1 MLEMK
6 DAFMQKWLITGANRG
21 IGFEFA
27 RQLIEAGEQVIATAR
42 NPEGAEAL
50 QELAA
55 RHDGLTIEPLELDD
69 RASIAALAD
78 RLAGT
83 PIDVLLNNGGLY
95 GGSWDN
101 ASHRQSL
108 DSMEY
113 DLWEQIMR
121 VNVMAPF
128 QLARVLRENL
138 FAGQRKLIINMS
150 SDLGSI
156 ANNGQGQSYAYR
168 SSKAALN
175 MVTKGLSVEL
185 ADQGVTVVSL
195 APGWTQ
201 TDLGGAAAHW
211 PVGESVSNQ
220 LKVIAGLGPQNTG
233 SFVDL
238 LGRPV
243 PW

>member
-1 MLEMK
+1 
-6 DAFMQKWLITGANRG
+6 MQRWLITGANRG
-21 IGFEFA
+21 IGLEFA
-27 RQLIEAGEQVIATAR
+27 RQLAEAGEQVIATAR
-42 NPEGAEAL
+42 NPKGAEAL
-50 QELAA
+50 LDLAA
-55 RHDGLTIEPLELDD
+55 RHDGLTIELLELDD
-69 RASIAALAD
+69 RASIMTLGE

-83 PIDVLLNNGGLY
+83 PIDILLNNGGLY

-101 ASHRQSL
+101 ASHRQTH
-108 DSMEY
+108 DSMDF

-128 QLARVLRENL
+128 QLAQVLRENL
-138 FAGQRKLIINMS
+138 LAGQRKLIINMS

-175 MVTKGLSVEL
+175 MVTKGLSVDL

-211 PVGESVSNQ
+211 PVAESVANQ
-220 LKVIAGLGPQNTG
+220 LKVIGGLGPQNTG

>member
-1 MLEMK
+1 MST
-6 DAFMQKWLITGANRG
+6 WLVTGANRG
-21 IGFEFA
+21 IGLEYA
-27 RQLIEAGEQVIATAR
+27 RQLAEAGEQVIATCRDPAS
-42 NPEGAEAL
+42 AQAL
-50 QELAA
+50 RDLAA
-55 RHDGLTIEPLELDD
+55 AHPGLRIETLDLED
-69 RASIAALAD
+69 RASIAALGQ

-83 PIDVLLNNGGLY
+83 PIDVLLNNAGLY

-101 ASHRQSL
+101 AAHRQSR
-108 DSMEY
+108 DSMDY

-128 QLARVLRENL
+128 QMVQVLRDNI
-138 FAGQRKLIINMS
+138 ASGQRRLVINMS

-156 ANNGQGQSYAYR
+156 ANNAQGQSYAYR

-185 ADQGVTVVSL
+185 ADLGITVVSM

-201 TDLGGAAAHW
+201 TDLGGASAHW
-211 PVGESVSNQ
+211 PVAESVANQ
-220 LKVIAGLGPQNTG
+220 LKVIAGLSAADNGR
-233 SFVDL
+233 FVDL
-238 LGRPV
+238 LGRTV

>member
-1 MLEMK
+1 M
-6 DAFMQKWLITGANRG
+6 ATWLVTGANRG
-21 IGFEFA
+21 IGLEYVK
-27 RQLIEAGEQVIATAR
+27 QLAAAGETVIGTAR
-42 NPEGAEAL
+42 NPAAAAELAGLAAGHERVSVEAL
-50 QELAA
+50 
-55 RHDGLTIEPLELDD
+55 DLED
-69 RASIAALAD
+69 RASVEALGK
-78 RLAGT
+78 RLAGVG
-83 PIDVLLNNGGLY
+83 IDVLVNNAGLY

-101 ASHRQSL
+101 AAHRQSH
-108 DSMEY
+108 DSMDY

-128 QLARVLRENL
+128 QMVQALRSSL
-138 FAGQRKLIINMS
+138 MAGHRKLVVNMS

-185 ADQGVTVVSL
+185 SAQGFIIVSM

-201 TDLGGAAAHW
+201 TDLGGVSARW
-211 PVGESVSNQ
+211 PVEESVANQ
-220 LKVIAGLGPQNTG
+220 LEVIAGLSAQDNGR
-233 SFVDL
+233 FVDL
-238 LGRPV
+238 LNRTV

>member
-1 MLEMK
+1 MST
-6 DAFMQKWLITGANRG
+6 WLVTGANRG
-21 IGFEFA
+21 IGLEFA
-27 RQLIEAGEQVIATAR
+27 RQLAAAGETVIGTAR
-42 NPEGAEAL
+42 DPDGA

-55 RHDGLTIEPLELDD
+55 LASVHPHVRIEALDLED
-69 RASIAALAD
+69 RASVSALAQ
-78 RLAGT
+78 RLSGMA
-83 PIDVLLNNGGLY
+83 IDVLLNNAGLY

-101 ASHRQSL
+101 ASHRQSH
-108 DSMEY
+108 DSMDY

-128 QLARVLRENL
+128 QLVHELRPNL
-138 FAGQRKLIINMS
+138 EAGQRKLVINMS

-156 ANNGQGQSYAYR
+156 ANNAQGQSYAYR

-185 ADQGVTVVSL
+185 APLGFTVISM

-201 TDLGGAAAHW
+201 TDLGGTSAQW
-211 PVGESVSNQ
+211 PVEESVANQ
-220 LKVIAGLGPQNTG
+220 RKVIAGITTQDNGR
-233 SFVDL
+233 FVDL
-238 LGRPV
+238 LGRNV